1 MFLLDDILLAPIKG
15 VKWVAE
21 KLQDL
26 ADKELFDPDKIHE
39 ELMTLQA
46 KLDMGEMTVEE
57 YGIREKELLE
67 RLNEIQ
73 RRKEGAEEGK

>member
-15 VKWVAE
+15 IKWIGE
-21 KLQDL
+21 KVRDF
-26 ADKELFDPDKIHE
+26 ADKELYDPDKIRE

-46 KLDMGEMTVEE
+46 KLDMGEIGEEE

-67 RLNEIQ
+67 RMTEIQ
-73 RRKEGAEEGK
+73 NREEQRKP

>member
-21 KLQDL
+21 KLEEL
-26 ADKELFDPDKIHE
+26 ADKELFDPDKIRE

-46 KLDMGEMTVEE
+46 KLDMGEMKEE
-57 YGIREKELLE
+57 DYTAREKELLE
-67 RLNEIQ
+67 RLTEIQ
-73 RRKEGAEEGK
+73 KREEGK

>member
-26 ADKELFDPDKIHE
+26 ADKELFDPDKIRE

-46 KLDMGEMTVEE
+46 NLDMGEIEEEE
-57 YGIREKELLE
+57 YNVREKDLLE
-67 RLNEIQ
+67 RLSAGEG
-73 RRKEGAEEGK
+73 RGKKEK

>member
-26 ADKELFDPDKIHE
+26 ADKELFDPDKIRE

-46 KLDMGEMTVEE
+46 KLDMGEIQEE
-57 YGIREKELLE
+57 DYAAREKELLE
-67 RLNEIQ
+67 RLTEIQ
-73 RRKEGAEEGK
+73 AREEGK